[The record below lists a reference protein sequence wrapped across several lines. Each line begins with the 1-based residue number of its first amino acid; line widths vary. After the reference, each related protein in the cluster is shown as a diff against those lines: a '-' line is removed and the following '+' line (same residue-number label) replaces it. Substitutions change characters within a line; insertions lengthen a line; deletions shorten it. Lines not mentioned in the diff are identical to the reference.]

1 MSAVGVTGMAPQQ
14 APVPEQDVGT
24 SMIIP
29 DELVEI
35 DYTNYEGK
43 RAIRIVWPRRLVFK
57 STLWHPKPQWII
69 EGRDA
74 QRGVDR
80 DFAWKD
86 VHSMKPF
93 EGILDVC

>member
-1 MSAVGVTGMAPQQ
+1 
-14 APVPEQDVGT
+14 
-24 SMIIP
+24 MIIP

-43 RAIRIVWPRRLVFK
+43 RAIRIVWPKRLVFK

-86 VHSMKPF
+86 VHSMKPY
-93 EGILDVC
+93 EGVLDVC